1 MGHSSP
7 VGSGTFGRSEREVRR
22 YNPHM
27 NGLPWAPSPELDFDL
42 AESPAERFAA
52 VPEAVLL
59 RGRVLLAEVLA
70 FVPPA
75 AMKLASVIRERTKN
89 RFQAETE
96 AWAARLGIGWREL
109 LLANVSYDLA
119 LAYWGCSTAALATP
133 EGPRLVR
140 NMDWMPEVPLARAT
154 CAMRYAHAGEPRFAA
169 AGFPGAVGVVTGVS
183 ARGFALVLNA
193 VGAPGGP
200 DMTGWPVL
208 LFLRRVLEE
217 AEHFD
222 EALAWLTEQRLTVG
236 ALITLAGRENAQRV
250 VVERAPNAA
259 TLRWARGDE
268 PLVTTN
274 HYRALEAESGALAG
288 GLERTTCGR
297 WERLAELAGGWRE
310 REPGDAE
317 VLRALQ
323 DPGVQQEITAQHVLM
338 DPARGGLRV
347 FVPRRLLP
355 AG

>member
-1 MGHSSP
+1 MS
-7 VGSGTFGRSEREVRR
+7 
-22 YNPHM
+22 
-27 NGLPWAPSPELDFDL
+27 GLPWAPSPELDFDL
-42 AESPAERFAA
+42 AKPPAERFAG
-52 VPEAVLL
+52 VSESVLL
-59 RGRVLLAEVLA
+59 RGRALLAKVLA
-70 FVPPA
+70 FIPPA
-75 AMKLASVIRERTKN
+75 TLKFAWAVRVRTIN
-89 RFQAETE
+89 RFQSEID
-96 AWAARLGIGWREL
+96 AWAARLNIGWREL

-119 LAYWGCSTAALATP
+119 LAYWGCSTVALATP
-133 EGPRLVR
+133 GGPRLVR
-140 NMDWMPEVPLARAT
+140 NMDWMPEHLLARAT
-154 CAMRYAHAGEPRFAA
+154 CAMRYTRGGEIDFAA

-183 ARGFALVLNA
+183 ARGFALALNA

-217 AEHFD
+217 AQDFD
-222 EALAWLTEQRLTVG
+222 EALGWLTKQRLAVG

-250 VVERAPNAA
+250 VIERAPNDVA
-259 TLRWARGDE
+259 LRWACGDE

-288 GLERTTCGR
+288 GLQETTCGR
-297 WERLAELAGGWRE
+297 WVRLAEQAAEWRGRAPE
-310 REPGDAE
+310 DAE

-338 DPARGGLRV
+338 DPVHPGLRV

-355 AG
+355 DGVKFL